1 MTTTSDPTT
10 STPAIELPETELPTP
25 EAPKPRRRR
34 LVTALAV
41 AVLAAGG
48 ATVWVATSG
57 GGEPDPAPVVEVVD
71 EGQQYGSADAA
82 ERQTAPDGQTFGS
95 ADAAEEQ
102 TSPDEQ
108 PLPDGADPRQIP

>member
-1 MTTTSDPTT
+1 MTTTSAPTT
-10 STPAIELPETELPTP
+10 SSPTIELPESELPTP
-25 EAPKPRRRR
+25 PSAKPRRRR

-41 AVLAAGG
+41 AFLAAGG

-57 GGEPDPAPVVEVVD
+57 GGDADPVPVESVVEQ
-71 EGQQYGSADAA
+71 GQQYGSADAA

-108 PLPDGADPRQIP
+108 PLPDGTDPRVIP